1 MPSLLSYSK
10 ELLLCLQLGGDFSS
24 KVRLA
29 QLFLTF
35 HAANGFKLRPKRSE
49 RTYAIQLNHICT
61 PVTVRSYSGDVFVIL
76 EVLGS
81 KCYRMPEPVERGGV
95 VVDLGA
101 NIGITSLFLADLY
114 EPSRLICVEP
124 STDNCALLR
133 KNLSGLR
140 QNVDIVHGAI
150 SNETG
155 LVTFDNTAETWGGR
169 ISNSG
174 ERVPS
179 LTMMDLVEHYNLERI
194 DILKIDIEGAE
205 RLLFQSNLNWLKRV
219 NNIAIEIHD
228 GFSIADL
235 KRAVTPYGL
244 SVWGEGEIGNP
255 MIVAVRN
262 QSTQLQQ
269 LRDASRHCS

>member
-1 MPSLLSYSK
+1 MLSLLSYSK
-10 ELLLCLQLGGDFSS
+10 ELLLCLRLGADFSS
-24 KVRLA
+24 KMRLA
-29 QLFLTF
+29 PLFLTF
-35 HAANGFKLRPKRSE
+35 HAANGLKLRPKRSE
-49 RTYAIQLNHICT
+49 RTYAIQLKHTCT
-61 PVTVRSYSGDVFVIL
+61 PVTVRSYSGDVFIIL

-101 NIGITSLFLADLY
+101 NIGIASLFLADSY
-114 EPSRLICVEP
+114 EPTRLICVEP
-124 STDNCALLR
+124 SADNCVLLR

-140 QNVDIVHGAI
+140 QNVDIVQAAI

-155 LVTFDNTAETWGGR
+155 FVRFDTKAETWGGR
-169 ISNSG
+169 ISNAG

-179 LTMMDLVEHYNLERI
+179 LTMTDLVEHYNLERI

-205 RLLFQSNLNWLKRV
+205 RLLFQSNLDWLKRV

-235 KRAVTPYGL
+235 KSALTPYGF
-244 SVWGEGEIGNP
+244 SVWAAGENGNP

-262 QSTQLQQ
+262 QS
-269 LRDASRHCS
+269 RHL